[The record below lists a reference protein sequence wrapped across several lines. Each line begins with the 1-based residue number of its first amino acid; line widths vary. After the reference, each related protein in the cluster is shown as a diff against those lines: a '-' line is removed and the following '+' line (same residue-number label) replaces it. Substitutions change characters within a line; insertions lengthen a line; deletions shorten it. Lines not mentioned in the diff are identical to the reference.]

1 MVFYRFR
8 PTDALLDRFQEL
20 ERQEIYFAPPKE
32 LNDPLE
38 GFKDLVWCGDRILWE
53 NLLRHYLLCL
63 THAVMSALISG
74 PDHTFGEMET
84 FVFANESLLPTPEYG
99 KLHRR
104 ICEDF
109 FKHEDAAA
117 LPELLADRGSPIRR
131 DELTTYLRLLHLY
144 ALNTVLT
151 CMEEAALFPAR
162 PVDDPLRAASTKPI
176 AVRAIIEAL
185 KGHEREHPDKP
196 DIAEVISSSYEVV
209 AIQQD
214 LISEYNGIS
223 LKRGVAWKAV
233 ISEFPRRHVHAL
245 EQLLYRDWYTACFVA
260 DPTDASIWGTY
271 GNGHRGVCLKF
282 NATASTN
289 GKPTLKLRQICGSN
303 GAPIYADVA
312 HEFQQVEYSS
322 QFVEVNF
329 FRSLGR
335 LTMPM
340 LRHWYRD
347 GAGTPSTSVVDILAE
362 SDSWRKRY
370 WEQQMATITTKL
382 ADWAHEKEFRLTLT
396 GLSDF
401 SDQSTR
407 KLQYHFSEL
416 QGIIFGMNTS
426 TSDKLRIMKIIEEKC
441 RKEGR
446 NDFEF
451 HQAQY
456 SRRAGKME
464 ISKMNLIKCA

>member
-1 MVFYRFR
+1 
-8 PTDALLDRFQEL
+8 
-20 ERQEIYFAPPKE
+20 
-32 LNDPLE
+32 
-38 GFKDLVWCGDRILWE
+38 
-53 NLLRHYLLCL
+53 
-63 THAVMSALISG
+63 
-74 PDHTFGEMET
+74 
-84 FVFANESLLPTPEYG
+84 
-99 KLHRR
+99 
-104 ICEDF
+104 
-109 FKHEDAAA
+109 
-117 LPELLADRGSPIRR
+117 
-131 DELTTYLRLLHLY
+131 
-144 ALNTVLT
+144 
-151 CMEEAALFPAR
+151 
-162 PVDDPLRAASTKPI
+162 
-176 AVRAIIEAL
+176 
-185 KGHEREHPDKP
+185 
-196 DIAEVISSSYEVV
+196 
-209 AIQQD
+209 
-214 LISEYNGIS
+214 
-223 LKRGVAWKAV
+223 
-233 ISEFPRRHVHAL
+233 
-245 EQLLYRDWYTACFVA
+245 
-260 DPTDASIWGTY
+260 
-271 GNGHRGVCLKF
+271 
-282 NATASTN
+282 
-289 GKPTLKLRQICGSN
+289 
-303 GAPIYADVA
+303 
-312 HEFQQVEYSS
+312 
-322 QFVEVNF
+322 
-329 FRSLGR
+329 
-335 LTMPM
+335 M